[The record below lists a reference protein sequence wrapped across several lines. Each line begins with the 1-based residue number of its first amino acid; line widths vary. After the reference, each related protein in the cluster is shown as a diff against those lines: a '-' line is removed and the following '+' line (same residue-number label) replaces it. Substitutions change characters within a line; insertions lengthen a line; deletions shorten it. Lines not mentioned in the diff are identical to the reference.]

1 MVGPYVEF
9 NSPSQKVLQIHI
21 QQHGKEGMLEIMD
34 TTRLIERKCQPGA
47 IHQEFNGWEKV
58 LQFFEFENE
67 KGREPGHIVYLL
79 PEWNYY
85 GRVGTLKHFLWEV
98 WGEWPWG
105 LIGIF
110 VGSVLGGLTLLYA
123 IYRFAVLVYNSS
135 PSNGVQGTNQ
145 MTTRRTSGMKGKDC
159 SMKRRTRLLS
169 RE

>member
-1 MVGPYVEF
+1 MVDPYVEF

-85 GRVGTLKHFLWEV
+85 GRVGTLKHFLWE
-98 WGEWPWG
+98 
-105 LIGIF
+105 
-110 VGSVLGGLTLLYA
+110 SLGRMALG
-123 IYRFAVLVYNSS
+123 
-135 PSNGVQGTNQ
+135 
-145 MTTRRTSGMKGKDC
+145 
-159 SMKRRTRLLS
+159 
-169 RE
+169 